1 MIDIKD
7 QLLNMSLND
16 LALFVQNAED
26 LEELGMEVNKGY
38 LIKII
43 LSNINELLKNKKFR
57 TKLAETF
64 TRKKLTE
71 QFGKK
76 EKLSDSEYYEFVGKN
91 RPKDWASF
99 LGIEIDPPIKS
110 LTYETQ
116 ETIEVDKH
124 LFKFQ
129 NRVRHLIINFL
140 NSEKN
145 TRAIVQM
152 PTGSGKTRTSLEAI
166 CDYLRSQPTDKI
178 TTIIWL
184 AYGPELCEQAAESF
198 EINWKRYGNQPADL
212 IRMWGGKQK
221 NITIDKT
228 SFIVIGL
235 DTAYGFLKTQ
245 KDDLNDL
252 RITLKKSCD
261 ILVCDEAHQS
271 VAETYKKVLDVFQT
285 QKTKLI
291 GLTAT
296 PGRTDTEEQDELIK
310 FYESNLIGIVD
321 DKGNKLRNPLK
332 HLQNEGIL
340 SKINHMELKTD
351 VKITLSEKEKKSV
364 SNHSDLSQEILKK
377 LANNT
382 GRTSAILDKV
392 RDLYLN
398 ERKII
403 IFATTKSH
411 SDILSH
417 LIDDTWGY
425 DNQSITSD
433 TNQAIR
439 DQSISNFKEGNLR
452 ILINYGVLTTGFDA
466 PKTDAVII
474 ARPTTSLVLYSQM
487 IGRGLRGEKMNGT
500 KFCDV
505 YDVIDNIQNLP
516 NISEAYKYFEELYK

>member
-1 MIDIKD
+1 MINIKN
-7 QLLNMSLND
+7 QLLNMSFTD
-16 LALFVQNAED
+16 LASFVQNADD
-26 LEELGMEVNKGY
+26 LEKLGMEVDKNY

-43 LSNINELLKNKKFR
+43 LSNFNQLLKKKKFR
-57 TKLAETF
+57 IKFSKTF
-64 TRKKLTE
+64 TRKELSE
-71 QFGKK
+71 YFGKK
-76 EKLSDSEYYEFVGKN
+76 EKLSDFEYYEFIDKKG
-91 RPKDWASF
+91 PKVWASF
-99 LGIEIDPPIKS
+99 LGIEIVKPLGSSSDK
-110 LTYETQ
+110 TQ

-178 TTIIWL
+178 TTVIWL

-212 IRMWGGKQK
+212 IRMWGGKEK
-221 NITIDKT
+221 NITINKT

-245 KDDLNDL
+245 KEDLNDL

-261 ILVCDEAHQS
+261 ILICDEAHQS

-296 PGRTDTEEQDELIK
+296 PGRTDSEEQDELIE

-332 HLQNEGIL
+332 HLQKEGIL
-340 SKINHMELKTD
+340 SKINHRELKTN
-351 VKITLSEKEKKSV
+351 VKITLSEKEKESV
-364 SNHSDLSQEILKK
+364 SNHSDLPQEILRK
-377 LANNT
+377 LST
-382 GRTSAILDKV
+382 DRGRTYAILDKV
-392 RDLYLN
+392 RDLYLKK
-398 ERKII
+398 RKII

-411 SDILSH
+411 SENLSH
-417 LIDDTWGY
+417 LIDQIYGY
-425 DNQSITSD
+425 ENQSITSD
-433 TNQAIR
+433 TNQEIR
-439 DQSISNFKEGNLR
+439 DQSIFNFKEGNLR